1 MIANLRT
8 TALLLTCMALA
19 ACTSTAVGPSGEQ
32 ARLLSLADDINQRG
46 DHATA
51 AAMYERAAELT
62 PDDPRLHVRLGNA
75 RLAAG
80 NAEAAKASFRTALSL
95 DIENADAL
103 LGLGTVQLQL
113 GEAESAVRNLQRAA
127 PEVDTPVAWSRL
139 GAAHALVGQGESAT
153 HAFAQAVALRPHDPD
168 ALTNL
173 ALAHSL
179 AGEGA
184 EAVELMRQV
193 SDSPLAEARH
203 FRNLILVLVLA
214 QETELAQSL
223 AIPEM
228 TAAQRQSL
236 IEQASR
242 IGAIADP
249 ASRARAMGLA
259 MAR

>member
-1 MIANLRT
+1 MTASLRT
-8 TALLLTCMALA
+8 TALLLTCMALG
-19 ACTSTAVGPSGEQ
+19 ACTTTAVSPNGEQ

-62 PDDPRLHVRLGNA
+62 PEDPRLHVRLGNA

-80 NAEAAKASFRTALSL
+80 NAEAAKASFRTALRL
-95 DIENADAL
+95 DIENAEAL
-103 LGLGTVQLQL
+103 LGLGTTQLQL
-113 GEAESAVRNLQRAA
+113 GEAESAVRNLSKAA
-127 PEVDTPVAWSRL
+127 PEIDTPVAWSRL

-153 HAFAQAVALRPHDPD
+153 HAFSQAAALRPHDPD

-173 ALAHSL
+173 ALAYSL
-179 AGEGA
+179 AGESA
-184 EAVELMRQV
+184 EAVELMHRV

-214 QETELAQSL
+214 RETELARSI

-228 TAAQRQSL
+228 PANERQSL
-236 IEQASR
+236 IEQAAR
-242 IGAIADP
+242 IGEIADP

-259 MAR
+259 MTR